1 MPVAFFEVCKCMK
14 KNQNMKKYTIILI
27 SIMALVIVVQH
38 GMHRKDVKEI
48 ERLESNQ
55 ASLITGAREFKTKDS
70 LNASMVD
77 RLQLTI
83 KELKR
88 LNDDKESIISD
99 LGVKLKRVESV
110 STSATEVKREVVVET
125 RDSFIFMDRP
135 VKTLRFSD
143 EYLTLSGL
151 IEDNK
156 FTGLIVSRDTLIQVV
171 HRVPRKFL
179 FIKYGT
185 KAIRQSIVSRNPYSR
200 IVYQEY
206 VEIK

>member
-1 MPVAFFEVCKCMK
+1 MK

>member
-1 MPVAFFEVCKCMK
+1 
-14 KNQNMKKYTIILI
+14 MKKYTIILI

-70 LNASMVD
+70 LNPSMVD

-88 LNDDKESIISD
+88 LNDNKESIISD

-206 VEIK
+206 IEIK